1 MLGATFYVFLYEAKK
16 IMTKVQAVTTATKPP
31 AKRPANRMYRG
42 IVTAQAIADVF
53 VRATSDAAANTA
65 MAAGKGQRTKPRF
78 GAWELWQGSI
88 AVDGY
93 TASHIPAEAMPPS
106 GGLTEKELARIYVQ
120 VLRNICTRGPKS
132 DAKRQAMADAVR
144 EFYDLMTEAIRPK
157 GGAATE

>member
-1 MLGATFYVFLYEAKK
+1 MSFYVFLYEPKK

-53 VRATSDAAANTA
+53 VRATSDVAANTA

-93 TASHIPAEAMPPS
+93 TASHVPAEAMPSS
-106 GGLTEKELARIYVQ
+106 GGLTEKELARVYVQ
-120 VLRNICTRGPKS
+120 VLRNICTRGPQS
-132 DAKRQAMADAVR
+132 DAERQAMADAVR
-144 EFYDLMTEAIRPK
+144 EFYDLLTEAIRAK
-157 GGAATE
+157 GGTATK